1 MSETLPLLYQEH
13 AQEQSEHHSL
23 VKDQEIFNNRK
34 WSVKESKEKQWIVMK
49 PVSSSK
55 TFKAMRFNVHLRFLK
70 IDKSN

>member
-34 WSVKESKEKQWIVMK
+34 WSVKEQKEK
-49 PVSSSK
+49 
-55 TFKAMRFNVHLRFLK
+55 
-70 IDKSN
+70 